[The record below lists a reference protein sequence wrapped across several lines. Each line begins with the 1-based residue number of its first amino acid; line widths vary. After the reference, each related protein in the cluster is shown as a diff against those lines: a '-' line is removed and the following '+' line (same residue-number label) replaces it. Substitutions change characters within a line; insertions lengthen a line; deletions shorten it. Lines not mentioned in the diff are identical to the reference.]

1 MNHIAE
7 EILMHYGVKRRSGRY
22 PWGSGENPYQHSG
35 DWLSRVESLSA
46 EGLSQKEIAERME
59 MSTGDLVAWK
69 AIAKD
74 ERTLYRIAT
83 TKSMLEDG
91 KSQTEIAK
99 RLDVNESVVRDL
111 IKKSEHYETKASISR
126 NVADSIAKQID
137 SRGAAL
143 DVGKGAELNFTD
155 PITGKS
161 LSREKFEQALNILD
175 AEGYRVY
182 GIGEKQA
189 TVKDK
194 QTNVMYAC
202 PKGTQW
208 GDLYK
213 KEYKNPETGE
223 WQREKI
229 EDASDT
235 RPLVKK
241 ESLAK
246 YEVDLTNMPKESV
259 FQYPES
265 LSSKRIKIEY
275 AEDGGSKKDGVIY
288 LRRGVDDISLGEKN
302 YAQVRILVDGT
313 HYLKGM
319 AMYND
324 DMPPGVDVIFNTSK
338 HKGTPMMGD
347 KDNTVLKPIERKKD
361 GTPMDNPFGAEIKR
375 NGQRWYTDK
384 DGNEQL
390 SLINRVNEEGDWD
403 DWSKSLSSQFLSKQ
417 SQDLVHKQL
426 NLAVAQRQS
435 QFDEI
440 KNYTNP
446 TVKRMLL
453 QEFADACDRDAVDLK
468 AASLPR
474 QSTKVI
480 LPVDTLK
487 DNEIYAPTY
496 NNGDKVVLIRY
507 PHQGIFEI
515 PTLTVNNR
523 QKDGKRLIGESQDA
537 VGINS
542 NVASRLSGA
551 DFDGD
556 SVIVIPVNDKVRIAT
571 QDPAKDKYYKE
582 LIGFDPKEAYP
593 ARPGMRRMTKQNKQT
608 EMGKVSNLITDMT
621 LQDAPSEDIV
631 KAVKHAQVVIDA
643 EKHNLDYKKSEI
655 DNDIQGLKEKW
666 MKHPNESGTG
676 TSVGA
681 STIVSRASAQKTVNK
696 TKGNP
701 NVNPYTG
708 EQSWDEMRYFD
719 PKKGKEIVKPS
730 KRVEEYYTK
739 TEYWNPETHK
749 WQTKKIEGTK
759 VRSKEVLRTK
769 QSTQMAETDDAMT
782 LVSPMRHPIEI
793 EYANYANSMKQ
804 MARDARKEIYST
816 GKLEYNREAAK
827 VYSKEVESLD
837 AKLKLA
843 NLNKPRER
851 EANRLAEEIV
861 QRQKQ
866 DNPDISKDKMG
877 KLRNRAMV
885 EARLRV
891 GADGKS
897 SKIRF
902 TEKEWEAIQAGAI
915 HDTKLKQ
922 LLDASDKD
930 RVKELALPKQS
941 RTLTPAQISTM
952 QAMRASGYTQKE
964 IADRL
969 GVSVSTVSKNL
980 K

>member
-1 MNHIAE
+1 M
-7 EILMHYGVKRRSGRY
+7 
-22 PWGSGENPYQHSG
+22 
-35 DWLSRVESLSA
+35 
-46 EGLSQKEIAERME
+46 
-59 MSTGDLVAWK
+59 
-69 AIAKD
+69 
-74 ERTLYRIAT
+74 
-83 TKSMLEDG
+83 
-91 KSQTEIAK
+91 
-99 RLDVNESVVRDL
+99 
-111 IKKSEHYETKASISR
+111 
-126 NVADSIAKQID
+126 
-137 SRGAAL
+137 
-143 DVGKGAELNFTD
+143 
-155 PITGKS
+155 
-161 LSREKFEQALNILD
+161 
-175 AEGYRVY
+175 
-182 GIGEKQA
+182 
-189 TVKDK
+189 
-194 QTNVMYAC
+194 
-202 PKGTQW
+202 
-208 GDLYK
+208 
-213 KEYKNPETGE
+213 
-223 WQREKI
+223 
-229 EDASDT
+229 
-235 RPLVKK
+235 
-241 ESLAK
+241 
-246 YEVDLTNMPKESV
+246 
-259 FQYPES
+259 
-265 LSSKRIKIEY
+265 
-275 AEDGGSKKDGVIY
+275 
-288 LRRGVDDISLGEKN
+288 GEKN
-302 YAQVRILVDGT
+302 YAQVRILVDDT

-319 AMYND
+319 AMYKD

-338 HKGTPMMGD
+338 HQGTPMMGE

-361 GTPMDNPFGAEIKR
+361 GTPMENPFGAEIKR

-384 DGNEQL
+384 DGNEHL

-403 DWSKSLSSQFLSKQ
+403 DWSKTLSSQFLSKQ
-417 SQDLVHKQL
+417 PRELVHKQL
-426 NLAVAQRQS
+426 NLAVAQRQE

-453 QEFADACDRDAVDLK
+453 QEFADSCDRDAVDLK

-496 NNGDKVVLIRY
+496 NNGDKVVLIRH

-523 QKDGKRLIGESQDA
+523 HPDGKKLLGDSQDA

-542 NVASRLSGA
+542 TVASRLSGA

-556 SVIVIPVNDKVRIAT
+556 SVVVIPVNDRVRIKT
-571 QDPAKDKYYKE
+571 QDPSKDPYLKD
-582 LIGFDPKEAYP
+582 LVGFDPREAYP
-593 ARPGMRRMTKQNKQT
+593 AREGMRKMTKQNKQT

-621 LQDAPSEDIV
+621 LQGAPPEDIA

-643 EKHNLDYKKSEI
+643 EKHNLDYKKSEA
-655 DNDIQGLKEKW
+655 DNNIKELKEKW
-666 MKHPNESGTG
+666 MKHTNEAGNE
-676 TSVGA
+676 SVGA
-681 STIVSRASAQKTVNK
+681 STIVSRASSEKTVTK

-719 PKKGKEIVKPS
+719 PKKGKEVVKPS

-739 TEYWNPETHK
+739 TEYWNAETHK
-749 WQTKKIEGTK
+749 WQTKKIEGAK
-759 VRSKEVLRTK
+759 VKTTEVMRTK
-769 QSTQMAETDDAMT
+769 QSTQMAETNDAMT
-782 LVSPMRHPIEI
+782 LVSPMRHPIEL
-793 EYANYANSMKQ
+793 EYANYANTMKQ
-804 MARDARKEIYST
+804 MANDARKEIYST
-816 GKLEYNREAAK
+816 GKLQYNREAAK
-827 VYSKEVESLD
+827 TYSAEVKSLES
-837 AKLKLA
+837 KLYLA
-843 NLNKPRER
+843 NLNKPKER
-851 EANRLAEEIV
+851 EANRLAESIV

-897 SKIRF
+897 SKIYF
-902 TEKEWEAIQAGAI
+902 SDKEWEAIQAGAI

-941 RTLTPAQISTM
+941 RGLTPSQISTM
-952 QAMRASGYTQKE
+952 KAMQASGYTQKE

>member
-7 EILMHYGVKRRSGRY
+7 EILMHYGIKRRSGRY

-35 DWLSRVESLSA
+35 DWLSRVETLTK
-46 EGLSQKEIAERME
+46 EGKSQKEIAEYME

-83 TKSMLEDG
+83 TKTMLEDG
-91 KSQTEIAK
+91 HSQTEIAQ
-99 RLDVNESVVRDL
+99 RLGVNESVVRDL
-111 IKKSEHYETKASISR
+111 VKKSEHYETKASISR
-126 NVADSIAKQID
+126 NVADSIARQIET
-137 SRGAAL
+137 RGAAL
-143 DVGKGAELNFTD
+143 DVGKGAELNFED
-155 PITGKS
+155 PVTGKR

-182 GIGEKQA
+182 GIGEKQV
-189 TVKDK
+189 TVKDQ

-202 PKGTQW
+202 PKGTNW

-213 KEYKNPETGE
+213 KEYKNPDTGE
-223 WQREKI
+223 WTTEKL
-229 EDASDT
+229 ENASDV

-241 ESLAK
+241 ESLVK
-246 YEVDLTNMPKESV
+246 YEVDLSNMPKETV
-259 FQYPES
+259 FQYPAS
-265 LSSKRIKIEY
+265 LSSKRIKVEY
-275 AEDGGSKKDGVIY
+275 AEDGGSQKDGVIY
-288 LRRGVDDISLGEKN
+288 LRRGVEDISLGEKN
-302 YAQVRILVDGT
+302 YAQVRILVDDT

-319 AMYND
+319 AMYKD
-324 DMPPGVDVIFNTSK
+324 DMPDGVDVIFNTSK
-338 HKGTPMMGD
+338 HKGTPMMGE

-361 GTPMDNPFGAEIKR
+361 GTPMENPFGSEIKR

-384 DGNEQL
+384 DGNEHL

-403 DWSKSLSSQFLSKQ
+403 DWSKTLSSQFLSKQ
-417 SQDLVHKQL
+417 PRELVHKQL
-426 NLAVAQRQS
+426 NLAVAQRQE

-453 QEFADACDRDAVDLK
+453 QEFADSCDRDAVDLK

-496 NNGDKVVLIRY
+496 NNGDKVVLIRH

-523 QKDGKRLIGESQDA
+523 HPDGKKLLGDSQDA

-542 NVASRLSGA
+542 TVASRLSGA

-556 SVIVIPVNDKVRIAT
+556 SVIVIPVNDRVRIRT
-571 QDPAKDKYYKE
+571 QDPSKDPYLKD
-582 LIGFDPKEAYP
+582 LVGFDPREAYP
-593 ARPGMRRMTKQNKQT
+593 ARDGMRKMTKQNKQT

-621 LQDAPSEDIV
+621 LQGAPPEDIA

-643 EKHNLDYKKSEI
+643 EKHNLDYKKSEA
-655 DNDIQGLKEKW
+655 DNNIKELKEKW
-666 MKHPNESGTG
+666 MKHTNEAGNE
-676 TSVGA
+676 SVGA
-681 STIVSRASAQKTVNK
+681 STIVSRASSEKTVTK

-708 EQSWDEMRYFD
+708 EQSWEEMRYFD
-719 PKKGKEIVKPS
+719 PKKGKEVVKPS

-739 TEYWNPETHK
+739 TEYWNAETHK
-749 WQTKKIEGTK
+749 WQTKKIEGAK
-759 VRSKEVLRTK
+759 VRTTEVMRTK
-769 QSTQMAETDDAMT
+769 QSTQMAETNDAMT

-793 EYANYANSMKQ
+793 EYANYANTMKQ
-804 MARDARKEIYST
+804 MANDARKEIYST
-816 GKLEYNREAAK
+816 GKLQYNREAAEI
-827 VYSKEVESLD
+827 YSAEVKSLES
-837 AKLKLA
+837 KLYLA
-843 NLNKPRER
+843 NLNKPKER
-851 EANRLAEEIV
+851 EANRLAESIV
-861 QRQKQ
+861 QKQKQ

-897 SKIRF
+897 SKIYF
-902 TEKEWEAIQAGAI
+902 TDKEWEAIQAGAI

-941 RTLTPAQISTM
+941 KGLTPSQISTM
-952 QAMRASGYTQKE
+952 KAMQASGYTQKE

-980 K
+980 R

>member
-22 PWGSGENPYQHSG
+22 PWGSGKNPYQHSG
-35 DWLSRVESLSA
+35 DWLSRVEALNK
-46 EGLSQKEIAERME
+46 EGYSQKEIAEYME

-83 TKSMLEDG
+83 TKTMLEDG
-91 KSQTEIAK
+91 HSQTEIAE
-99 RLDVNESVVRDL
+99 RLGVNESVVRDL

-143 DVGKGAELNFTD
+143 DVGKGAELYFED
-155 PITGKS
+155 PITGQS

-202 PKGTQW
+202 PKGTEW
-208 GDLYK
+208 GDLYR

-223 WQREKI
+223 WQLEKI
-229 EDASDT
+229 DDASDV

-241 ESLAK
+241 ESLMK
-246 YEVDLTNMPKESV
+246 YEVDLSNMPKESV

-275 AEDGGSKKDGVIY
+275 AEDGGSEKDGVIY
-288 LRRGVDDISLGEKN
+288 LRRGVEDLSLGDKN

-319 AMYND
+319 AMYKD
-324 DMPPGVDVIFNTSK
+324 DMPDGVDVIFNTSK
-338 HKGTPMMGD
+338 HKDTPMMGD
-347 KDNTVLKPIERKKD
+347 KKNSVLKPIERKKD
-361 GTPMDNPFGAEIKR
+361 GTPADNPFGAEIKK
-375 NGQRWYTDK
+375 NGQRWYTDEN
-384 DGNEQL
+384 GNEKL
-390 SLINRVNEEGDWD
+390 SLINRVNDEGDWD
-403 DWSKSLSSQFLSKQ
+403 EWSKSLSSQFLSKQ
-417 SQDLVHKQL
+417 PRELVHKQL
-426 NLAVAQRQS
+426 NLAVAQRQE
-435 QFDEI
+435 QFEEI
-440 KNYTNP
+440 KNYNNP

-496 NNGDKVVLIRY
+496 NNGDKVVLIRH

-523 QKDGKRLIGESQDA
+523 QKDGKSLIGDSQDA

-542 NVASRLSGA
+542 HVASRLSGA

-556 SVIVIPVNDKVRIAT
+556 SVIVIPVNDRVRIKT
-571 QDPAKDKYYKE
+571 QDPSKDKYLKE
-582 LIGFDPKEAYP
+582 LVGFDPREAYP
-593 ARPGMRRMTKQNKQT
+593 AREGMRVMTKQNKQT

-621 LQDAPSEDIV
+621 LQGAPSEDIA

-643 EKHNLDYKKSEI
+643 EKHNLDYKKSEY
-655 DNDIQGLKEKW
+655 DNNIPELKNKW
-666 MKHPNESGTG
+666 MAHENEYGRE
-676 TSVGA
+676 SVGA
-681 STIVSRASAQKTVNK
+681 STIVSRASSEKTVLK

-719 PKKGKEIVKPS
+719 PKKGKEVVKPS

-739 TEYWNPETHK
+739 TEYWNADTHK
-749 WQTKKIEGTK
+749 WQTKKIEGAKTK
-759 VRSKEVLRTK
+759 TTEVLRTK
-769 QSTQMAETDDAMT
+769 KSTQMAETNDAMT

-793 EYANYANSMKQ
+793 EYANYANTMKQ
-804 MARDARKEIYST
+804 MANDARKEIYST
-816 GKLEYNREAAK
+816 GKLTYNREAAK

-843 NLNKPRER
+843 NLNKPKER
-851 EANRLAEEIV
+851 EANRLAESIV
-861 QRQKQ
+861 QKQKQ

-891 GADGKS
+891 GANGKE
-897 SKIRF
+897 SKIYF
-902 TEKEWEAIQAGAI
+902 TDKEWEAIQAGAI

>member
-1 MNHIAE
+1 
-7 EILMHYGVKRRSGRY
+7 MHYGVKRRSGRY

-35 DWLSRVESLSA
+35 DWLARVEELDK

-83 TKSMLEDG
+83 VRSMKADG
-91 KSQTEIAK
+91 KSNTEIAE
-99 RLDVNESVVRDL
+99 RLGINESSVRDL
-111 IKKSEHYETKASISR
+111 EKKAEHYEVKASISR
-126 NVADSIAKQID
+126 NVADSIAQQID

-143 DVGKGAELNFTD
+143 DVGKGAELNFVD
-155 PITGKS
+155 PVTGKY

-189 TVKDK
+189 TVRDK

-202 PKGTQW
+202 PKGTQY

-213 KEYKNPETGE
+213 KEYKNPLTGE
-223 WQREKI
+223 WQTEKI
-229 EDASDT
+229 DDAIDV

-241 ESLAK
+241 ESLVK
-246 YEVDLTNMPKESV
+246 YEVDLSNMPKESV

-265 LSSKRIKIEY
+265 VSSSRIKIEY
-275 AEDGGSKKDGVIY
+275 AETGGASKDGVIY

-319 AMYND
+319 AMYKD
-324 DMPPGVDVIFNTSK
+324 DMPEGVDIIFNTSK
-338 HKGTPMMGD
+338 HEGTPMMGD
-347 KDNTVLKPIERKKD
+347 KKNSVLKPIERKKD
-361 GTPMDNPFGAEIKR
+361 GTPADNPFGAEIKK
-375 NGQRWYTDK
+375 NGQRWYTDEN
-384 DGNEQL
+384 GNEKL
-390 SLINRVNEEGDWD
+390 SVINRVNEEGDWD

-417 SQDLVHKQL
+417 PRDLIHKQL
-426 NLAVAQRQS
+426 NLAIAQRQEE
-435 QFDEI
+435 FDEI
-440 KNYTNP
+440 KRYNNP

-453 QEFADACDRDAVDLK
+453 QEFADSCDRDAVDLK
-468 AASLPR
+468 AAALPR

-480 LPVDTLK
+480 LPVDSLK
-487 DNEIYAPTY
+487 DNEVYAPTY
-496 NNGDKVVLIRY
+496 NNGDKVVLIRH

-523 QKDGKRLIGESQDA
+523 QPEAKSLIGDSQDA
-537 VGINS
+537 IGINI

-556 SVIVIPVNDKVRIAT
+556 SVIVIPVNDRVRIRT
-571 QDPAKDKYYKE
+571 QDPAKDPYLKD

-593 ARPGMRRMTKQNKQT
+593 AREGMRVMTKQNKQI

-621 LQDAPSEDIV
+621 LKDAPTEDIA
-631 KAVKHAQVVIDA
+631 KAVKHAQVVIDS
-643 EKHNLDYKKSEI
+643 EKHGLDYKKSEF
-655 DNDIQGLKEKW
+655 DNDIAELKRKW
-666 MKHPNESGTG
+666 MAHPNADGTG
-676 TSVGA
+676 ISTGA
-681 STIVSRASAQKTVNK
+681 STIVSRAGSEIQVLKTR
-696 TKGNP
+696 GNP

-719 PKKGKEIVKPS
+719 PKKGVEVVKPS

-739 TEYWNPETHK
+739 TEYWNADTHK
-749 WQTKKIEGTK
+749 WQTKKIEGAKTK
-759 VRSKEVLRTK
+759 TTEVLRTK
-769 QSTQMAETDDAMT
+769 KSTQMAETNDAMT
-782 LVSPMRHPIEI
+782 LVSPLRHPVEL

-804 MARDARKEIYST
+804 MANDARKELYDT

-827 VYSKEVESLD
+827 TYRKEVESLE
-837 AKLKLA
+837 AKLVLA
-843 NLNKPRER
+843 NLNKPKER

-861 QRQKQ
+861 QKQKQ

-891 GADGKS
+891 GADGKHS
-897 SKIRF
+897 RIYITDS
-902 TEKEWEAIQAGAI
+902 EWEAIQAGAI
-915 HDTKLKQ
+915 HDTRLKQ
-922 LLDASDKD
+922 ILDASDKD
-930 RVKELALPKQS
+930 RVKELAFPKQE
-941 RTLTPAQISTM
+941 RTLTPAQVSTM
-952 QAMRASGYTQKE
+952 QAMYASGYTQKE

-969 GVSVSTVSKNL
+969 GVSVSTVGKNL